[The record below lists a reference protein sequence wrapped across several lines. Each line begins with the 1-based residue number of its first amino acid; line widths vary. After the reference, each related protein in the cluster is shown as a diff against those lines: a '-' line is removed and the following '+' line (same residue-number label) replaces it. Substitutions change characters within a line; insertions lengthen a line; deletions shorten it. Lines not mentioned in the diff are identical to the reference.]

1 VQKKKYKT
9 DFSDYKAQKRAKGQV
24 LLREW
29 QMNQAKKGNISMLI
43 WLGKQYLGQTDKAD
57 HTTGGEKIQHI
68 EFTVASKETIEVTK
82 RLIGDPLNE
91 RSN

>member
-1 VQKKKYKT
+1 MKKT
-9 DFSDYKAQKRAKGQV
+9 IIAVCLLVV
-24 LLREW
+24 LSV
-29 QMNQAKKGNISMLI
+29 GSF
-43 WLGKQYLGQTDKAD
+43 GQTDKAD